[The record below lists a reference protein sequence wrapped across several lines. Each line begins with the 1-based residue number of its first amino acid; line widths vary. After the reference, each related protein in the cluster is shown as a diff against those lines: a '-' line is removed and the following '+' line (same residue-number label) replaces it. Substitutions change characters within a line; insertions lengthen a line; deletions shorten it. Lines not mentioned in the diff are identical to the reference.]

1 MIYKSFNLTIVIR
14 LLVFA
19 VTAACLGIGLYQRNL
34 FVSAPLILL
43 VLIIMFDLVY
53 FVNGVNRKVA
63 FFFDAI
69 RNEDT
74 TLHYAE
80 NVKPGSLHA
89 LHLSLNRL
97 NRHIADIKLSNAYN
111 EKFFH
116 EMLKSSATGLMAV
129 DENGYVEQVNDSA
142 LEFIGLPHIAHTD
155 LLRQKNN
162 ELYEMLMQIGPG
174 QSRTI
179 KVLQGNELRL
189 LSLKVALLNFGEKK
203 YKLYSISDIKSELEE
218 NELDSWQKLIRVMTH
233 EIMNSIAPI
242 TSLSNTLTAIFVK
255 DGLPLPVSEVTE
267 KHTAN
272 IIQGLEVI
280 ESTGRGLMH
289 FVEDYRQLTKI
300 PKPVFKS
307 IDTVKWLNALQ
318 LLMKF
323 RLDEENVKLS
333 IQAKGSLHELIG
345 DEKLLNQLMI
355 NVLNNAMDALKNVVQ
370 KKIVIIL
377 SESTAGKLKIS
388 ITDNG
393 KGIAP
398 DEIDKVFIPF
408 YTTKE
413 NGSGIGLSI
422 SRKIMR
428 LHKGSISVFSK
439 QGVQTTIVLS
449 F

>member
-19 VTAACLGIGLYQRNL
+19 VAAACLGIGLYHRNL

-43 VLIIMFDLVY
+43 VLIIMFNLVY

-74 TLHYAE
+74 TLHYTE
-80 NVKPGSLHA
+80 NVKTSSLHA
-89 LHLSLNRL
+89 LHQSLNRL

-129 DENGYVEQVNDSA
+129 DEKGYVEQVNDSA

-155 LLRQKNN
+155 LLRQKNS

-179 KVLQGNELRL
+179 KVLQGTELRL
-189 LSLKVALLNFGEKK
+189 LSLKVALLYFGEKK
-203 YKLYSISDIKSELEE
+203 YRLYSISDIKSELEE

-242 TSLSNTLTAIFVK
+242 TSLSSTLTAIFVK
-255 DGLPLPVSEVTE
+255 DSLPLPVREVTE
-267 KHTAN
+267 MHIAN
-272 IIQGLEVI
+272 TIHGLEVI

-300 PKPVFKS
+300 PKPVFKP
-307 IDTVKWLNALQ
+307 IDTGKWLNALQ
-318 LLMKF
+318 LLMTC
-323 RLDEENVKLS
+323 RLDEENIKLS
-333 IQAKGSLHELIG
+333 IRAKGLLHELIG
-345 DEKLLNQLMI
+345 DEKLLNQVMI
-355 NVLNNAMDALKNVVQ
+355 NVLNNAMDALKNVAQ
-370 KKIVIIL
+370 KKIVISL

-398 DEIDKVFIPF
+398 DEIDKVFVPF

-413 NGSGIGLSI
+413 NGSGIGLSL

-439 QGVQTTIVLS
+439 QGEQTTIVLS